1 MIQGEE
7 DVILSTMDG
16 DQQIV
21 QRIQL
26 LGNQLASIHESLIND
41 NDQLV
46 AEWGTTG
53 AGPSPAMSSASFT
66 VKQ

>member
-1 MIQGEE
+1 MNNNLEFLEKEQSMIQGEE

-46 AEWGTTG
+46 AE
-53 AGPSPAMSSASFT
+53 
-66 VKQ
+66 